1 MRFSS
6 VKRLAASLPLL
17 VSFAA
22 GCRYI
27 DVRRNVDGSWHAKYY
42 SYGLWTSLGSL
53 EVNVATNGLA
63 RLRMNDLGSDV
74 STNHVSIVDASGK
87 VVAEITGEVVEHLV
101 K

>member
-17 VSFAA
+17 VFFAA

-27 DVRRNVDGSWHAKYY
+27 DVHRNVDGSWHAKYY

-63 RLRMNDLGSDV
+63 CLRMNDLGSDV

-87 VVAEITGEVVEHLV
+87 VVAEITGEIAEHLV